1 MLFRYVIRVS
11 VGVSLGESGGGEQ
24 GHPYAVFFSVL
35 SFVTMLWVRHGDV
48 KPEKKKTALE
58 NFDVDD

>member
-1 MLFRYVIRVS
+1 MSAQILTPVLSGLLLEHVGYFTLF
-11 VGVSLGESGGGEQ
+11 
-24 GHPYAVFFSVL
+24 PYAVFFSVL

-48 KPEKKKTALE
+48 KPEKKTALE